1 MHKCCLLQCRPAR
14 SCPRCGGGDG
24 PRSAPLRVIW
34 ALMCAVRQACALR
47 SARGVAV
54 RPPAARPAP
63 LPLQRSSLWGCETGE
78 PLQALHAAAPRCSR
92 GLAVR
97 PRAATKGGGG
107 ETKRFTKVLIAN
119 RGEIAVRV
127 IRACKELGLKTV
139 AVYSTADEE
148 CLHVQVGCICTVRSD
163 HTNAAPA
170 FLGFLRLTNVYGCVC
185 TRRAAARNEAH
196 VQPRQV
202 PACAARGRGG
212 VHRRAA
218 ELLVLPEHP
227 EHHRGGGQPRLR
239 RLAPGAREAPPY
251 CSQLAQRSSR

>member
-170 FLGFLRLTNVYGCVC
+170 FPWIPALDERVWLCLHTASGCAQRGAC
-185 TRRAAARNEAH
+185 SAEAS
-196 VQPRQV
+196 
-202 PACAARGRGG
+202 AC
-212 VHRRAA
+212 
-218 ELLVLPEHP
+218 L
-227 EHHRGGGQPRLR
+227 
-239 RLAPGAREAPPY
+239 
-251 CSQLAQRSSR
+251 RSSRTRRCASASRRAPRPT